1 MRIRAAKPADV
12 GSLAR
17 AHVDSWR
24 STYTGILP
32 DEFLA
37 GLSYGDRES
46 FWEQILTT
54 ARPTVSNFLAET
66 ECGDVV
72 GLAAGGPER
81 TGDETYRGELYLV
94 YLLEQYQRRG
104 LGRRLVSAVAERL
117 LADGFDSMLLWV
129 AKGNRPAC
137 RFYETLGGNLIGSQ
151 TLEISGQEIAEVS
164 YGWRNVADLV
174 IGRGVGERSD
184 VA

>member
-1 MRIRAAKPADV
+1 MRVRTAEPRDAD
-12 GSLAR
+12 SLAR
-17 AHVDSWR
+17 VHVDSWR
-24 STYTGILP
+24 STYAGILP

-37 GLSYGDRES
+37 GLSYRDRES
-46 FWEQILTT
+46 FWEQVLTT

-66 ECGDVV
+66 ESGDVV

-81 TGDETYRGELYLV
+81 TGNETYLGELYLV

-129 AKGNRPAC
+129 AKDNHPAC
-137 RFYETLGGNLIGSQ
+137 RFYVALGGEPIDSR
-151 TLEISGQEIAEVS
+151 TIDISGTGVAEVA
-164 YGWRNVADLV
+164 YGWRQVADLV
-174 IGRGVGERSD
+174 TDQAG
-184 VA
+184 A

>member
-1 MRIRAAKPADV
+1 MRIRAAKPEDA

-17 AHVDSWR
+17 VHVDSWR
-24 STYTGILP
+24 STYAGILP

-37 GLSYGDRES
+37 GLSYRDRES
-46 FWEQILTT
+46 YWEQILTT

-117 LADGFDSMLLWV
+117 PADGFDSMLLWV
-129 AKGNRPAC
+129 AKDNHPAC
-137 RFYETLGGNLIGSQ
+137 RFYKSLGGEPIGSR
-151 TLEISGQEIAEVS
+151 TIDIAGTDVVEVS
-164 YGWRNVADLV
+164 YGWQHVADLV
-174 IGRGVGERSD
+174 IDQAGV
-184 VA
+184 

>member
-1 MRIRAAKPADV
+1 MRIRTAELQDA

-17 AHVDSWR
+17 VHVDSWR
-24 STYTGILP
+24 STYAGILP

-37 GLSYGDRES
+37 GLSYRDRES
-46 FWEQILTT
+46 FWEQVLTT

-66 ECGDVV
+66 ASGYVV

-81 TGDETYRGELYLV
+81 TGNATYVGELYLV

-104 LGRRLVSAVAERL
+104 LGRLLVSAVAERL

-129 AKGNRPAC
+129 ARDNHPAC
-137 RFYETLGGNLIGSQ
+137 RFYEALGGEPIDSRTIDIAGA
-151 TLEISGQEIAEVS
+151 GVAEVA
-164 YGWRNVADLV
+164 YGWQQVADLV
-174 IGRGVGERSD
+174 TEQAGV
-184 VA
+184 

>member
-1 MRIRAAKPADV
+1 MRIRAAKPADA

-17 AHVDSWR
+17 VHVDSWR

-37 GLSYGDRES
+37 GLSYRDRES
-46 FWEQILTT
+46 YWEQILTT
-54 ARPTVSNFLAET
+54 ARPTVSNFLAAT
-66 ECGDVV
+66 ERGEVV

-94 YLLEQYQRRG
+94 YLLDQYQRKG

-117 LADGFDSMLLWV
+117 LANGFDSMLLWV
-129 AKGNRPAC
+129 AKDNLAAC
-137 RFYETLGGNLIGSQ
+137 RFYEALGGDLVGSQ
-151 TLEISGQEIAEVS
+151 TLEISGQGIAEVS

-174 IGRGVGERSD
+174 IGRGVGDRSD
-184 VA
+184 GR

>member
-1 MRIRAAKPADV
+1 MRTRAAKPADA

-17 AHVDSWR
+17 VHVDSWR

-37 GLSYGDRES
+37 GLSYRARKS
-46 FWEQILTT
+46 YWEQILTT

-66 ECGDVV
+66 ERGEVV

-81 TGDETYRGELYLV
+81 TGDEAYRGELYLV
-94 YLLEQYQRRG
+94 YLLDQYQRKG
-104 LGRRLVSAVAERL
+104 LGRRLVSTVAERL

-129 AKGNRPAC
+129 AKDNRPAR
-137 RFYETLGGNLIGSQ
+137 RFYEALGGSRIGRR
-151 TLEISGQEIAEVS
+151 THDIAGTDLVEVC
-164 YGWRNVADLV
+164 YGWR
-174 IGRGVGERSD
+174 D
-184 VA
+184 VAELVVGGAIRDLGNGA